1 MPDFRERV
9 VLREQS
15 DGRTVG
21 GTDSRTKCGLE
32 TADAALDPV
41 AGALEHC
48 ADRGHGMTLLVGEL
62 GMRVDVPRERS
73 ELSGL
78 GGGQPRHAVV
88 YWLTQPFPS
97 FSPAG
102 CART

>member
-41 AGALEHC
+41 AGPLEHC

-62 GMRVDVPRERS
+62 GVRVDVPLDRRED
-73 ELSGL
+73 SGVRD
-78 GGGQPRHAVV
+78 GEPRNDVV
-88 YWLTQPFPS
+88 DRLTPPSPS
-97 FSPAG
+97 FTRDEG
-102 CART
+102 